1 MSIYA
6 AIEVIEQELT
16 SGSLENLAFAH
27 KLAAKEGSRVFAI
40 AVGLCGARKVDWI
53 WSLCHS
59 GRTCGARKVDWIWV
73 KELAAALKEA
83 KAL

>member
-40 AVGLCGARKVDWI
+40 AVGLVAPEKLTGYGVE
-53 WSLCHS
+53 
-59 GRTCGARKVDWIWV
+59 
-73 KELAAALKEA
+73 ELVTALKEA